1 MSKNKIYQK
10 IGEKIKDKTF
20 AHFSSLWDKFGGTKF
35 SLQNEGRHFLI
46 LRCPRFLRHDTSFWG
61 TTIIYW
67 KGSQDGTSIWPKRF
81 YPFTA
86 IIFKSGGTRLCRALF
101 SPISLSANLPRFKPN
116 LTGQSN
122 NPPFTDSCLRFE
134 ISCHVWVTFL
144 VGYPTRTLT
153 VTCSH
158 VFGDLRSSEC
168 GPPITTHSSVS
179 IY

>member
-1 MSKNKIYQK
+1 MFDRS
-10 IGEKIKDKTF
+10 GLLPTEETELS
-20 AHFSSLWDKFGGTKF
+20 FSARS
-35 SLQNEGRHFLI
+35 FLI
-46 LRCPRFLRHDTSFWG
+46 FSCPRFLRHDNSFWG

-86 IIFKSGGTRLCRALF
+86 IIFKSGGTRLYHALF

-134 ISCHVWVTFL
+134 ISWHVWVTFL
-144 VGYPTRTLT
+144 VGYPTRTFT

-158 VFGDLRSSEC
+158 VFMGSATYNQRNVDPPLLPIDRS
-168 GPPITTHSSVS
+168 V
-179 IY
+179 Y